1 MDRYIEN
8 QNDIASRDFSD
19 VEREMLKGNTPLLV
33 LAILRD
39 GAAHGYAMAKEI
51 SRRTDKALAFKHG
64 TLYPVLTSLER
75 SGYISVV
82 EVEGE
87 NNRHK
92 RVFEITDGGRQ
103 HLADR
108 MMVWEKFSRAVAAV
122 VVNPSF

>member
-1 MDRYIEN
+1 MDRYLDSPTEMSN
-8 QNDIASRDFSD
+8 VNFSD

-39 GAAHGYAMAKEI
+39 GAAHGYAIAKEI
-51 SRRTDKALAFKHG
+51 ARRTDKALAFKHG

-75 SGYISVV
+75 SGYIAVV
-82 EVEGE
+82 DVEGE

-92 RVFEITDGGRQ
+92 RVFEITSAGRK

-122 VVNPSF
+122 VVNPSY